1 MRKMPFGVADAVSLE
16 LLGYRLP
23 DTIPL
28 PGVWRHDRNLIQLH
42 WGRERCV
49 SLHIWTSRN
58 AWYLYLM
65 AEQWWRGKL
74 TNWDE
79 AMLCLRKAI
88 EKQ

>member
-28 PGVWRHDRNLIQLH
+28 PTTWSRSRVLIQLH
-42 WGRERCV
+42 WGGERRI

-58 AWYLYLM
+58 EWYLYPM
-65 AEQWWRGKL
+65 AAQRWRGKL